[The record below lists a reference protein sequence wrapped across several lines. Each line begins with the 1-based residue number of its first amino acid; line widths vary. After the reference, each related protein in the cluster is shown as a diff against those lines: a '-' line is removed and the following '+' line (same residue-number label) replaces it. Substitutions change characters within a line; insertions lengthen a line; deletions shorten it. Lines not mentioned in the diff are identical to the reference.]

1 MMMIETVRND
11 EGIRDKTVLF
21 PGRGS
26 EDDSEDDLHVETQI
40 LDAEHDID
48 KHDQW
53 PQSQQQTSNSSW
65 KTLTQK

>member
-1 MMMIETVRND
+1 MMKESEI
-11 EGIRDKTVLF
+11 KTVLF

-53 PQSQQQTSNSSW
+53 PQSQQQTSNIE
-65 KTLTQK
+65 KFEF